1 MESSLLF
8 FLVGLFIFA
17 TSLFVRKNRSSIQFM
32 VFLGSG
38 IIACGILSI
47 ITSSLL
53 YPIVQISRIGMI
65 VMGGL
70 AGIVLWVA
78 ERGKLINRPG
88 IQYFSTII
96 LGLILTG
103 LYYGLMFFY
112 TTFVKTSYRIG
123 KNKTPLFLA
132 FLLIGFLIAFGYT
145 FPQRW
150 FIQRKSKEKT
160 INN

>member
-112 TTFVKTSYRIG
+112 TTFVKTSYRIC
-123 KNKTPLFLA
+123 
-132 FLLIGFLIAFGYT
+132 LLYT
-145 FPQRW
+145 SPSPRDLSTS
-150 FIQRKSKEKT
+150 RMPSSA
-160 INN
+160 